1 MSCKELIDSLRK
13 AADERILLLRE
24 EAQREA
30 GAAKADVA
38 RRLEQQR
45 DDAGRKQ
52 EEARRDAYAQALS
65 AANNRARALRLSA
78 EQALAARLKDAAI
91 SSLAALR
98 KADYEAVFQKLVQE
112 LPALSWKTVLV
123 NPRDVELA
131 GKYFPDAKI
140 MPDPAIT
147 GGMDA
152 SARDGSIRVINTFE
166 KRLERAWSDM
176 LPHLIK
182 DVYREVTDGTPAAS

>member
-13 AADERILLLRE
+13 AADERILQLRE
-24 EAQREA
+24 EAQHEA
-30 GAAKADVA
+30 GAAKTDVA

-52 EEARRDAYAQALS
+52 AEARRDAYAQALS

-78 EQALAARLKDAAI
+78 EQALAARLKDAAV

-123 NPRDVELA
+123 NPGDVELA

-140 MPDPAIT
+140 VPDPAIT

-176 LPHLIK
+176 PPHLIK